1 MAWNPI
7 LLVFNPYVTPMK
19 VACLMSL
26 IIQRKSKN
34 RKYSRQILLVQ
45 ARWALFILI
54 RLWPAHQ
61 NTIKIRLHSAVFR
74 CCYKQVYI
82 FNQLFTV
89 SRIICRLTTSLFDT
103 CLSLRWI

>member
-54 RLWPAHQ
+54 RLWSAHQ
-61 NTIKIRLHSAVFR
+61 NTIKIRLHSAVFVAVINR
-74 CCYKQVYI
+74 STYSTNC
-82 FNQLFTV
+82 
-89 SRIICRLTTSLFDT
+89 SLSAGSSVD
-103 CLSLRWI
+103 